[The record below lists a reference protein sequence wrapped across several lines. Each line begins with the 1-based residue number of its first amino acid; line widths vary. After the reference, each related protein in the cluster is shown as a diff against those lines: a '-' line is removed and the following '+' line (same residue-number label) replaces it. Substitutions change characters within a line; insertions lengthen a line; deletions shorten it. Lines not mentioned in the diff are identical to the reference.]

1 MEKELRILIVEDAPD
16 DAELEVRE
24 LKRAGLRVAHRRVD
38 TEEAFREALREFRPD
53 LILSDFSMP
62 QFDGMSAL
70 ALAREIIPGVPF
82 IFVSGTIGEEYA
94 IRALKNGATDYVL
107 KNNLLR
113 LPAAVERA
121 LQDAEERAL
130 RRKMERELHEGH
142 ERFQALLEVAPD
154 AIVLIDSRGAIVL
167 ANAAMER
174 VFGYKREEL
183 LGNSVDR
190 LVPEVQRPAHAGHRS
205 AYLADPQTRR
215 MAALADLQGQRKDG
229 GLIPVEIALSP
240 VVFNDETHVI
250 GIVRDVTERR
260 EQEFK
265 IARLSRIHSVLS
277 GINSTIVRVR
287 KRQELLEEACRLA
300 VEHGKFRFAW
310 IGKLDTDTQE
320 VIPAATAGHDDGYLA
335 QINLTIKEDSLGN
348 CELTAQALSRASPV
362 VCNDIASD
370 DRMKVWRAQALKRG
384 YRSVALFPLILDSRP
399 FGVFVLYA
407 PEPGFFD
414 EEEMK
419 LLIEMAGD
427 ISFALKHI
435 ENEER
440 LNYLAYFDEV
450 TGLPNRA
457 LFSDRLDQ
465 RLSAA
470 RHDQQSCSIVMLDL
484 ERFRTI
490 NETLGRQAGDEL
502 LRLLAQRL
510 KEGLEETEILARLS
524 GDRFA
529 IATRPTAAGS
539 DVGEIL
545 DQILFRIQALPFSVG
560 GKELRIAA
568 KAGVAVFPGDGED
581 VETLYRNAEAALR
594 DAKASGQR
602 YLFYARQMNA
612 KVAERLSLEN
622 KLRKAVEREEFVL
635 HYQPKISLTTKY
647 FTGVEALIRWLD
659 PESGLV
665 APGLFIP
672 LLEETGLI
680 LEVGIWVMRQALID
694 LDRWRAAGAEP
705 VRIAVN
711 VSPIQLRQKGFV
723 ADVHKVVAERKDLA
737 ASLEMEITE
746 SLVMENIEQN
756 IPKLAAIRELG
767 ATVAI
772 DDFGTGYSSLS
783 YIAKLPI
790 SALKIDR
797 AFVVNMADSPDSV
810 SIVQTIISLAHS
822 LKLSVI
828 AEGVETA
835 EQEKLLSLLRCDEA
849 QGFRFGRPVSA
860 EDTLELL
867 QKQSKGIRGR

>member
-16 DAELEVRE
+16 DAELEVLE
-24 LKRAGLRVAHRRVD
+24 LKRAGLRVAHQRVD
-38 TEEAFREALREFRPD
+38 TEGAFREALREFRPE

-62 QFDGMSAL
+62 RFDGMSAL
-70 ALAREIIPGVPF
+70 ALAREINPDVPF

-107 KNNLLR
+107 KNNLIR

-130 RRKMERELHEGH
+130 RRKMERELHESH
-142 ERFQALLEVAPD
+142 ERFQVLLEVAPD
-154 AIVLIDSRGAIVL
+154 AIVLVNSRGEIVL

-183 LGNSVDR
+183 LGDSVDK
-190 LVPEVQRPAHAGHRS
+190 LVPEVQRSAHAGHRA

-215 MAALADLQGQRKDG
+215 MAALADLRGQRKDG

-240 VVFNDETHVI
+240 VVFNNETHVI

-260 EQEFK
+260 EQELK

-287 KRQELLEEACRLA
+287 ERQQLLEEACRIA
-300 VEHGKFRFAW
+300 VEHGNFRFAW
-310 IGKLDTDTQE
+310 IGRLDVDTQE
-320 VIPAATAGHDDGYLA
+320 VIPVATAGHDDGYLA
-335 QINLTIKEDSLGN
+335 QINLTIKEDAPGN
-348 CELTAQALSRASPV
+348 CELTAHALSRASPV

-370 DRMKVWRAQALKRG
+370 DRMKLWRTQALKRG
-384 YRSVALFPLILDSRP
+384 YRSVALFPLILDGRP

-407 PEPGFFD
+407 PESGFFD

-440 LNYLAYFDEV
+440 LNYLAYFDEI

-457 LFSDRLDQ
+457 LFSDRFDQ

-470 RHDQQSCSIVMLDL
+470 RQDQQICSMIMLDL

-510 KEGLEETEILARLS
+510 KEELEETDILARLS
-524 GDRFA
+524 GDCFV
-529 IATRPTAAGS
+529 IATRRTATGS
-539 DVGEIL
+539 DASTIL
-545 DQILFRIQALPFSVG
+545 DQILFRIQAQPFSVG
-560 GKELRIAA
+560 GTELRIAA

-581 VETLYRNAEAALR
+581 VETLYHNAEAALR

-612 KVAERLSLEN
+612 RVAEKLTIEN

-635 HYQPKISLTTKY
+635 HYQPKISLVTKLI
-647 FTGVEALIRWLD
+647 TGVEALIRWAE
-659 PESGLV
+659 PEAGLV

-672 LLEETGLI
+672 VLEETGLI
-680 LEVGIWVMRQALID
+680 LEVGKWVMKQALVD
-694 LDRWRAAGAEP
+694 LDRWCAAGAEP
-705 VRIAVN
+705 IRIAVN
-711 VSPIQLRQKGFV
+711 VSAIQLRQKSFV
-723 ADVHKVVAERKDLA
+723 DDVQKIVAARKDLA

-756 IPKLAAIRELG
+756 IPKLAAVRELG

-783 YIAKLPI
+783 YIARLPI
-790 SALKIDR
+790 SALKIDQS
-797 AFVVNMADSPDSV
+797 FVKSMTDSADSM

-822 LKLSVI
+822 LKLNVI

-835 EQEKLLSLLRCDEA
+835 EQEKLLGLLRCDEA
-849 QGFRFGRPVSA
+849 QGFLFSRPISA
-860 EDTLELL
+860 DHTLELL
-867 QKQSKGIRGR
+867 QKQSKVIRGR